1 MSKLAPKP
9 VASASDDDQ
18 QSAAAFGVLGAI
30 AGAIITYGG
39 MGGGGGV
46 SAPEPPPPPVIVRSA
61 PTNRPARAVS
71 TSRLA
76 SRLVPASKLPAPKSQ
91 ADIDLDA
98 ASDAAAERAVA
109 AAADAVRVCSATR
122 LRRAA
127 PLCYVVLALM
137 IRPRG
142 RVPPSPQRWR
152 VCSTASCAPARGAVD
167 VRQRGWQTVSG
178 VQWRLS
184 GAHVCS
190 IPHIC
195 CIVINTSLF
204 I

>member
-1 MSKLAPKP
+1 MIEYGTVAKPAPAIAQAELAVSKLAPKP

-30 AGAIITYGG
+30 AGAFITYGG
-39 MGGGGGV
+39 MGGGGGGP

-76 SRLVPASKLPAPKSQ
+76 SRLPASKLPAPKSQ

-109 AAADAVRVCSATR
+109 AAADAVRVCYVCAAR
-122 LRRAA
+122 PDCVVPRR
-127 PLCYVVLALM
+127 YVMLF
-137 IRPRG
+137 
-142 RVPPSPQRWR
+142 WR
-152 VCSTASCAPARGAVD
+152 S
-167 VRQRGWQTVSG
+167 
-178 VQWRLS
+178 
-184 GAHVCS
+184 
-190 IPHIC
+190 
-195 CIVINTSLF
+195 
-204 I
+204 